1 MSLVRWREGLADP
14 FDAFEDLQEQ
24 INRLFE
30 GSRSPGPSGLFE
42 QSFSPAID
50 VAEGP
55 DSYEVDCDLP
65 GLDIRDIDIS
75 VAGSVLTL
83 KGEKRSEQRG
93 DAARVYRE
101 EVRGGRFQ
109 RTLQLPV
116 AVDADRIEAVLKDGV
131 LHVTLPKREELKP
144 RQIAVKAK

>member
-14 FDAFEDLQEQ
+14 FDAFEELQEQ
-24 INRLFE
+24 INRLFD
-30 GSRSPGPSGLFE
+30 GSRAPGPSGLFE
-42 QSFSPAID
+42 QSFSPALD
-50 VAEGP
+50 VCETA

-65 GLDIRDIDIS
+65 GLDLRDIDIS
-75 VAGSVLTL
+75 IAGSVLTL
-83 KGEKRSEQRG
+83 KGEKKKEERREG
-93 DAARVYRE
+93 TRVYRE

-116 AVDADRIEAVLKDGV
+116 AVDPDRIEAVLKDGV

-144 RQIAVKAK
+144 RQITVKAK